1 MGPLR
6 TTGFSGL
13 KKDTNQKCLEIHAKL
28 QLEFLLPRREALDS
42 LTDKNKA

>member
-13 KKDTNQKCLEIHAKL
+13 KKDMNQKCLEMHAKL
-28 QLEFLLPRREALDS
+28 QQEFLLPRREAPHP